1 MVKQIR
7 REETM
12 MDKVN
17 LFDVRKECRICGKR
31 YRADSKQKFCSC
43 GGFLCITGAYWQRKT
58 GGESIGQRSTR
69 PVLRD
74 ERGNKRYSETDKE
87 SG

>member
-1 MVKQIR
+1 MVEQIR
-7 REETM
+7 GEETM

-43 GGFLCITGAYWQRKT
+43 GGFLYITGAYWQRKT
-58 GGESIGQRSTR
+58 GGDAG
-69 PVLRD
+69 
-74 ERGNKRYSETDKE
+74 GDKDNQE
-87 SG
+87 VVG